1 MGEEKKKGEEVN
13 KKLVLCIEQKEFEA
27 ADNILELFILVKC
40 KLCETFVYLNIDSVD
55 KDPVCASC
63 AAELIR
69 NNEVNIVAFLNI
81 DDFKDF
87 LRKIVKYQN
96 EKLN

>member
-1 MGEEKKKGEEVN
+1 MA

-27 ADNILELFILVKC
+27 AGNILELFILVKC
-40 KLCETFVYLNIDSVD
+40 KLCETLVYLNIGNID
-55 KDPVCASC
+55 KEPVCASC
-63 AAELIR
+63 AAELIK

-81 DDFKDF
+81 NDFKDF
-87 LRKIVKYQN
+87 LRSIVKYQN